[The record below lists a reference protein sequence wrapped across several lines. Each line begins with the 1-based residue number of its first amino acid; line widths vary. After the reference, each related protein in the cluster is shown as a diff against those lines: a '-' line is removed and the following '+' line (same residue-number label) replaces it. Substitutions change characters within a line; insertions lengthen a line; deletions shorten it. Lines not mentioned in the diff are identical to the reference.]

1 MARLT
6 PELWAMARADY
17 EIRGLSV
24 TDLAKKYGCAK
35 SAVSMRSKTDG
46 WQAGKTEQAVT
57 EKVNALIT
65 LAQIEQQT
73 EQKLNAT
80 ERAVFDV
87 AVMDDVAFRAQNDAD
102 METICKHIMAL
113 LPGMDKPADVKAAE
127 ETLRIARESRLGKTP
142 DTAIQ
147 INNSAPAR
155 IERVI
160 VDAH

>member
-6 PELWAMARADY
+6 PELWAMARADF

-24 TDLAKKYGCAK
+24 TELAKKYGCAK
-35 SAVSMRSKTDG
+35 SSVSERAKAEG
-46 WQAGKTEQAVT
+46 WKPNKTEQAAT
-57 EKVNALIT
+57 EKANAIIK
-65 LAQIEQQT
+65 LAQTELET
-73 EQKLNAT
+73 EQKLTPT
-80 ERAVFDV
+80 ERAVFDAV
-87 AVMDDVAFRAQNDAD
+87 VMDDVAFRAQNDAD

-113 LPGMDKPADVKAAE
+113 LPGMDKPADVKAAA

>member
-35 SAVSMRSKTDG
+35 SAVSMRAKADG
-46 WQAGKTEQAVT
+46 WRAGKTEQAVA
-57 EKVNALIT
+57 EKANAIIT

-113 LPGMDKPADVKAAE
+113 LPGMDKPADVKAAA

>member
-1 MARLT
+1 MARLSA
-6 PELWAMARADY
+6 EQWMIARADY

-24 TDLAKKYGCAK
+24 TEVAKKYGCAK
-35 SAVSMRSKTDG
+35 SAVSMRAKSEG

-57 EKVNALIT
+57 DKVNAIIQ
-65 LAQIEQQT
+65 LARVEQET
-73 EQKLNAT
+73 ELKLNAT
-80 ERAVFDV
+80 ERAVFDTV
-87 AVMDDVAFRAQNDAD
+87 VMDDVAFRAQNDAD
-102 METICKHIMAL
+102 
-113 LPGMDKPADVKAAE
+113 VKAAA

-147 INNSAPAR
+147 INNNAPAR

>member
-1 MARLT
+1 MARLSAEQWT
-6 PELWAMARADY
+6 MARADY

-24 TDLAKKYGCAK
+24 TEVAKKYGCAK
-35 SAVSMRSKTDG
+35 SAVSMRAKSEG

-57 EKVNALIT
+57 DKVNAIMQ
-65 LAQIEQQT
+65 LARVEQET
-73 EQKLNAT
+73 ELKLNAT
-80 ERAVFDV
+80 ERAVFDTV
-87 AVMDDVAFRAQNDAD
+87 VMDDVAFRAQNDAD
-102 METICKHIMAL
+102 LEAVCRHMMTL
-113 LPGMDKPADVKAAE
+113 LPGLDKPADVKAAA

>member
-6 PELWAMARADY
+6 PELWAMGRADY

-24 TDLAKKYGCAK
+24 TELAKKYGCAK
-35 SAVSMRSKTDG
+35 SAVSMRAKADG
-46 WQAGKTEQAVT
+46 WRAGKTEQAVA
-57 EKVNALIT
+57 EKANAIIT
-65 LAQIEQQT
+65 LAKIEQQT

-113 LPGMDKPADVKAAE
+113 LPGMDKPADVKAAA

-147 INNSAPAR
+147 INNNAPAR

>member
-17 EIRGLSV
+17 EIRGLSM
-24 TDLAKKYGCAK
+24 TELAKKYGCAK
-35 SAVSMRSKTDG
+35 SAVSMRAKADG

-57 EKVNALIT
+57 EKANEIIT

-113 LPGMDKPADVKAAE
+113 LPGMDKPADVKAAA

>member
-24 TDLAKKYGCAK
+24 AELAKKYGCAK
-35 SAVSMRSKTDG
+35 SAVSMRAKADG

-57 EKVNALIT
+57 EKANAIIT

-113 LPGMDKPADVKAAE
+113 LPGMDKPADVKAAA

>member
-24 TDLAKKYGCAK
+24 TELAKKYGCAK
-35 SAVSMRSKTDG
+35 SAVSMRAKADG

-57 EKVNALIT
+57 EKANAIIT

-87 AVMDDVAFRAQNDAD
+87 AVMENDAD

-113 LPGMDKPADVKAAE
+113 LPGMDKPADVKAAA